1 MMKNGVWLG
10 IILALSAAG
19 AAEEAYAADGKSPP
33 GTGGIM
39 LPPPDT
45 EAAVRSELDRAKA
58 KKTREA
64 LERFIRRHPGHPL
77 VEDAKKALNDMT
89 PD

>member
-1 MMKNGVWLG
+1 MQDGWRLG
-10 IILALSAAG
+10 ILIAICAASVAGQTDAAG
-19 AAEEAYAADGKSPP
+19 GESPL

-58 KKTREA
+58 KRTREA

-77 VEDAKKALNDMT
+77 VEDARKALDDMD
-89 PD
+89 PA